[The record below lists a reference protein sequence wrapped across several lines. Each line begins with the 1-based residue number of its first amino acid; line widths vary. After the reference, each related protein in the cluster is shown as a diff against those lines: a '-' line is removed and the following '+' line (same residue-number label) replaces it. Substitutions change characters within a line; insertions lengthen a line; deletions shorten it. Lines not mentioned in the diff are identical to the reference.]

1 MRISDWS
8 SDLCSS
14 DLESGP
20 DCDRWRDSQLTL
32 DDLPARFVDAVL
44 RAAARRLNKA
54 LLVAGA
60 QFGTD
65 PPQCRYQGRLQHKI
79 GRAPCRERLCQ
90 YVFIAVVA
98 GSLKTKNTYHYIKTK
113 SK

>member
-54 LLVAGA
+54 ILVAGA

-65 PPQCRYQGRLQHKI
+65 PQQCRYQGRLEHMAPMI
-79 GRAPCRERLCQ
+79 VGRSAERRVGKEGVSTCRSRWSPFQ
-90 YVFIAVVA
+90 
-98 GSLKTKNTYHYIKTK
+98 
-113 SK
+113 